1 MARQMNYYGVLG
13 EITDLVRNDK
23 FLLNKVEKMVEIV
36 GFNPNWD
43 LIGDIAYEVTFNYGY
58 KNPTKTQMKKS
69 VLLAIKNIIAK
80 HSLMKN
86 YKEVSEEELH
96 SFVYEE
102 FPF

>member
-1 MARQMNYYGVLG
+1 MARQMDYYVVLG
-13 EITDLVRNDK
+13 EVTDLIRNDR

-36 GFNPNWD
+36 GFNPDWD

-69 VLLAIKNIIAK
+69 VLLSIKNIIAK
-80 HSLMKN
+80 HLLMKS
-86 YKEVSEEELH
+86 YKEVSEEALH
-96 SFVYEE
+96 DAVYEE